1 MRILSGAIVVL
12 AAAEIP
18 ENQGEKVSHLFNV
31 GGYWVW
37 LREK

>member
-1 MRILSGAIVVL
+1 VSGAIFVP
-12 AAAEIP
+12 AAAQTP
-18 ENQGEKVSHLFNV
+18 ENQGAKVPHLFNV